1 MLRPVRLWVATGI
14 AFATASAPF
23 AAQACAVCFSAKS
36 EANRIAF
43 LGTTVLLTGLP
54 VAMIGG
60 LIFWIMRRVE
70 AIDALEQG
78 ELDASAEL
86 AEPDDRLLET

>member
-1 MLRPVRLWVATGI
+1 MSNQLRLWLATGI
-14 AFATASAPF
+14 AFLTASAPF

-60 LIFWIMRRVE
+60 LLYWIMSRVE

-78 ELDASAEL
+78 ELDAQAEL
-86 AEPDDRLLET
+86 AEPEDSPLGA